1 MVIMIISSVIIS
13 EILGKAN
20 ILSRF
25 HLNGIVPVN
34 VVESCLA
41 RGVISHVALIA
52 SRVYTSLIG
61 KRIGISIIVA
71 ISVALKGEGSIRR
84 RFEGG
89 H

>member
-1 MVIMIISSVIIS
+1 MIIMAISSVITS
-13 EILGKAN
+13 EILVKAN
-20 ILSRF
+20 NLSRF
-25 HLNGIVPVN
+25 HLNGIVIVN

-41 RGVISHVALIA
+41 RGVISHVALIG

-71 ISVALKGEGSIRR
+71 ISVGLKGEGSIRR
-84 RFEGG
+84 GFEGG

>member
-1 MVIMIISSVIIS
+1 MVIMAISSVIIS

-41 RGVISHVALIA
+41 RGVISHVALIG